1 MGRFGLILM
10 ALLLVFC
17 AGWLAGADFPPP
29 HVRDIS
35 AAAWAVGAMVAV
47 VMAAMAT
54 SGGQRR

>member
-1 MGRFGLILM
+1 MGKFGVMLM
-10 ALLLVFC
+10 ALLLVFL

-47 VMAAMAT
+47 VMAAMVT
-54 SGGQRR
+54 SGGRSR